1 MRYLIMGCNGMAGHM
16 ISLYLKEQGHDVTGF
31 ARRESDLVKTIV
43 GDAMDSDL
51 VKETIV
57 GGAFDYV
64 INCIGVLNKDAEEKK
79 NVAVLMNS
87 YLPHL
92 LAGITERMSTRII
105 HLSTD
110 CVFSG
115 KKGKYRED
123 DLRDGDSFYA
133 RSKSLGELQ
142 DDKNITIRTS
152 IIGPDRNENGIGL
165 LNWFMKQN
173 GTVKGYSKAIWTGLT
188 TLQLAKVIEVLC
200 RNKCSGIYNV
210 VPDESISKYELLKL
224 INAVMRDG
232 SLVIEPDERVEVDK
246 SLVPSAAMKDML
258 AIPGYREMVEDMA
271 EWIGEKRMFYPKYYF
286 V

>member
-1 MRYLIMGCNGMAGHM
+1 M

-92 LAGITERMSTRII
+92 LAGITKGMSTVII

-123 DLRDGDSFYA
+123 DLRDGESFYA

-173 GTVKGYSKAIWTGLT
+173 GTVKGYRKAIWTGLT

-246 SLVPSAAMKDML
+246 SLVPSAAMNDML